1 MIYSVE
7 CVADI
12 ICPGCGLPLLVSVS
26 ESIVKNKCPRCKTP
40 IRIMV
45 RLEREI
51 VKGGQ
56 DVGRTVFTED
66 RRDYET
72 CRGKRQAHPIHEEVF
87 S

>member
-66 RRDYET
+66 RGSSEAYR
-72 CRGKRQAHPIHEEVF
+72 RSKSAHPIHEEVF